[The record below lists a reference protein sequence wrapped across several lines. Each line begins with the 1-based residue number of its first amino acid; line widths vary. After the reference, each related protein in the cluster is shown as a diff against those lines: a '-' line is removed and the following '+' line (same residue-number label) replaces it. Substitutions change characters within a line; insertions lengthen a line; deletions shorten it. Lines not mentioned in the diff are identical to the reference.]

1 MKRFSNGVDSDLN
14 KTTTTTATQKHSIF
28 KYEKFEDTKKGL
40 ITRGKL

>member
-14 KTTTTTATQKHSIF
+14 KTTTTTATQKHFIF
-28 KYEKFEDTKKGL
+28 QYEKFEDTKKGL